1 MALPMHYNC
10 VWRALD
16 NVITNFGKR
25 RTPIWVSENTMDRI
39 LPEQVQQQVLK
50 FWRSLNCE
58 TPGGTEGLYS
68 STATV
73 FTGKARHSEP
83 ASLVV
88 VRRTRQSASRIP
100 GSHVEVGSIGL
111 QIVGNNVAIAS
122 YTYQVRGSALK
133 GDGGRVQFNTFPGR
147 ATQIFHLDAAAVPR
161 VVHEHLSAAG
171 PSTVEVVES
180 GATGQR
186 AYSHASAVLGTTVT
200 LQSSPSGTEPIFA
213 AQVRA
218 RVHQFWMLFT
228 DKSKAKFEELYLP
241 EATVFALDGRR
252 CEPARLMLMRRSREL
267 FAASSLTEA
276 RAGSVDVQVLQPD
289 LAVACYP
296 FHLSGTRT
304 LPGGRRYTGDVPFGR
319 ATQVFLR
326 DKAGALLIVHE
337 HTSSAE
343 PVAVKELARDL
354 VRGGPGPEVR

>member
-1 MALPMHYNC
+1 
-10 VWRALD
+10 
-16 NVITNFGKR
+16 
-25 RTPIWVSENTMDRI
+25 MDRI

-58 TPGGTEGLYS
+58 SPGGTEGLYS

-73 FTGKARHSEP
+73 FTGRARHSEP

-88 VRRTRQSASRIP
+88 VRRTRQSASRTA
-100 GSHVEVGSIGL
+100 GSHVEIGSIGL
-111 QIVGNNVAIAS
+111 QIVGNLIAIAS
-122 YTYQVRGSALK
+122 YTYQVHGLGLK
-133 GDGGRVQFNTFPGR
+133 DEGGQVQFNTFPGR
-147 ATQIFHLDAAAVPR
+147 ATQIFHLDAAGVPR
-161 VVHEHLSAAG
+161 VIHEHLSAAG
-171 PSTVEVVES
+171 PSTVEVES

-186 AYSHASAVLGTTVT
+186 SYSHASAVLGTTVT
-200 LQSSPSGTEPIFA
+200 LQSSPSGTEPISV

-218 RVHQFWMLFT
+218 QVHQFWTLFT

-252 CEPARLMLMRRSREL
+252 CEPARLMIVRRSREL
-267 FAASSLTEA
+267 FATSSFTEA
-276 RAGSVDVQVLQPD
+276 QAGSVDVQVLQPD

-326 DKAGALLIVHE
+326 DKAGVLLIVHE

-343 PVAVKELARDL
+343 PVVVKELARDL
-354 VRGGPGPEVR
+354 ARGGPVLR